1 MPKLRT
7 CPAML
12 LVAFLFCTVIGS
24 LAQTAVFTSLA
35 SFAGINGANPESS
48 LTQGTDGNFYG
59 TTLGGGST
67 SCFLGSCGTIFKI
80 TAAGAL
86 STLYSFCAQ
95 TGCPD
100 GFYVP
105 AGLVQA
111 TDGNFY
117 GTTAYGGTP
126 ATNCVYHGCG
136 TIFKITPGGALTTL
150 YSFCSQANCTDG
162 DVPVAPLVQGS
173 DGNLYGTTQLGGA
186 YDSGTVFKITLTGTL
201 TTLYRFCSL
210 GFACPDGSEPIA
222 GLVQAT
228 DGNFYG
234 TTLGG
239 GTYGYGTVFKIT
251 PSGTLTTLHSFDGS
265 DGMSPYGGLVQATD
279 GNFYGTTYA
288 GGGRGRGTA
297 FEVTPAGV
305 LTTLYSFCSVGLC
318 SDGEF
323 PEAGLVQA
331 SDGNFYGTTEFGGN
345 YSDCGDGC
353 GTIFKLT
360 SSGTL
365 TTLHKFK
372 GPDGGNPIGGL
383 VRATNGTLYGTTVDG
398 GTYGSGTVF
407 RLAVVRPC
415 ATCLP

>member
-234 TTLGG
+234 TT
-239 GTYGYGTVFKIT
+239 
-251 PSGTLTTLHSFDGS
+251 
-265 DGMSPYGGLVQATD
+265 
-279 GNFYGTTYA
+279 YA

>member
-1 MPKLRT
+1 
-7 CPAML
+7 
-12 LVAFLFCTVIGS
+12 
-24 LAQTAVFTSLA
+24 
-35 SFAGINGANPESS
+35 
-48 LTQGTDGNFYG
+48 
-59 TTLGGGST
+59 
-67 SCFLGSCGTIFKI
+67 
-80 TAAGAL
+80 
-86 STLYSFCAQ
+86 
-95 TGCPD
+95 
-100 GFYVP
+100 
-105 AGLVQA
+105 
-111 TDGNFY
+111 
-117 GTTAYGGTP
+117 
-126 ATNCVYHGCG
+126 
-136 TIFKITPGGALTTL
+136 
-150 YSFCSQANCTDG
+150 
-162 DVPVAPLVQGS
+162 
-173 DGNLYGTTQLGGA
+173 
-186 YDSGTVFKITLTGTL
+186 
-201 TTLYRFCSL
+201 
-210 GFACPDGSEPIA
+210 
-222 GLVQAT
+222 
-228 DGNFYG
+228 
-234 TTLGG
+234 
-239 GTYGYGTVFKIT
+239 
-251 PSGTLTTLHSFDGS
+251 
-265 DGMSPYGGLVQATD
+265 MSPYGGLVQATD
-279 GNFYGTTYA
+279 VNFYGTTYA